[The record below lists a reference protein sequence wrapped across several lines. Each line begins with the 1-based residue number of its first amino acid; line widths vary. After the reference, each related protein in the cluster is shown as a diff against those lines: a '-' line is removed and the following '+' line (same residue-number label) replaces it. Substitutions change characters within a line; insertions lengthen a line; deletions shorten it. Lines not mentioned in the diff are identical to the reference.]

1 MRHKRP
7 VAPSVFYS
15 CGVLPGSEM
24 YPNTTWLDTKWSA
37 GKNLFQNMPRNFDSA
52 LSLTS
57 KDGLDFAVLL
67 NVLIA
72 REVNSSDRFHHG
84 FRFISPN
91 PSLFPRNGQL
101 PSFGGKSRPSRAF
114 GCSGK
119 HRSLFGTYRH
129 KRTVLLRDIGNLE
142 KPEMNWRLRQ
152 NAITVRSNFI
162 SNKTIPTNFTEFEK
176 NILKICHFRYLH

>member
-1 MRHKRP
+1 
-7 VAPSVFYS
+7 
-15 CGVLPGSEM
+15 
-24 YPNTTWLDTKWSA
+24 
-37 GKNLFQNMPRNFDSA
+37 MPRNFDSA

-101 PSFGGKSRPSRAF
+101 PSFGGKSRPSIAF

-119 HRSLFGTYRH
+119 YRSLFGTYRH
-129 KRTVLLRDIGNLE
+129 KRTVSLRDIGNLE

-152 NAITVRSNFI
+152 NAITVRSNFYFKQDH
-162 SNKTIPTNFTEFEK
+162 SNQF
-176 NILKICHFRYLH
+176 Y